1 LTARPGAFCC
11 TFASCTKDLLRDAG
25 VVECFC
31 FDRPLVRKVLP
42 MNLVPISW
50 AIVFILALRALQHAR
65 KHTAP

>member
-1 LTARPGAFCC
+1 M
-11 TFASCTKDLLRDAG
+11 
-25 VVECFC
+25 VECFC